1 VPDVG
6 SSVLVV
12 QLLSALGLSVP
23 DVSSLLL
30 DVGSSVPDVSSL
42 VLVVWLLSALGS
54 SVPDVGS
61 SVLVRPGAWVAVG
74 DWLVGAGCRLA
85 GAERQ
90 LIGAGALLASTGNQR
105 PVCTERDSVVAG
117 AC

>member
-30 DVGSSVPDVSSL
+30 
-42 VLVVWLLSALGS
+42 
-54 SVPDVGS
+54 DVGS